1 MSGPSDPGILYIVAT
16 PIGNLDDISQRAL
29 KILQAVDVVA
39 AEDTRHSK
47 KLLQAYQIDTLL
59 ISLHEHN
66 ESARIRGL
74 LERLAQGQQVA
85 LISDAGTPLISD
97 PGYVLV
103 NEVRA
108 AGYQVV
114 PVPGACA
121 AVTAL
126 CASGLPTDRFLF
138 VGFLP
143 QKTGPRRQ
151 ALAAVINE
159 PGTLVLYE
167 SPRRILDLLQ
177 LIQDLDGQRDLCLAK
192 ELTKTFERF
201 FNGTAA
207 ELIALLQADA
217 DLQKGEWVVLIS
229 PPQKMTDTE
238 VPADVL
244 SAVELAAEGLPLKKA
259 CDLVARLT
267 DYKKNQLYQAVL
279 ASREQ

>member
-47 KLLQAYQIDTLL
+47 KLLQAYQIDTPL

-74 LERLAQGQQVA
+74 LERLAQGQQIA

-97 PGYVLV
+97 PGYMLV

-229 PPQKMTDTE
+229 PPQKKTDTD

-244 SAVELAAEGLPLKKA
+244 SAVELAAEDLPLKKA

>member
-47 KLLQAYQIDTLL
+47 KLLQAYQIDTPL

-201 FNGTAA
+201 F
-207 ELIALLQADA
+207 QWYRCRADRIVA
-217 DLQKGEWVVLIS
+217 S
-229 PPQKMTDTE
+229 RCRF
-238 VPADVL
+238 
-244 SAVELAAEGLPLKKA
+244 AEG
-259 CDLVARLT
+259 
-267 DYKKNQLYQAVL
+267 
-279 ASREQ
+279 

>member
-47 KLLQAYQIDTLL
+47 KLLQAYQIDTPL

-229 PPQKMTDTE
+229 PPQKKTDTD

-244 SAVELAAEGLPLKKA
+244 SAVELAAEDLPLKKA

>member
-16 PIGNLDDISQRAL
+16 PIGNLDDISRRAL
-29 KILQAVDVVA
+29 KILQAVDVIA

-47 KLLQAYQIDTLL
+47 KLLQAYQVDTPL

-74 LERLAQGQQVA
+74 LERLGQGLQVA

-159 PGTLVLYE
+159 PFTLVLYE

-177 LIQDLDGQRDLCLAK
+177 LIQELDGQRDLCLAK

-207 ELIALLQADA
+207 ELADLLVADA

-229 PPQKMTDTE
+229 PPQKQAEGE
-238 VPADVL
+238 VPADIL
-244 SAVELAAEGLPLKKA
+244 KAVELAAEDLPLKKA
-259 CDLVARLT
+259 CELVARLT
-267 DYKKNQLYQAVL
+267 DYKKNRLYQAVL
-279 ASREQ
+279 ASRE